1 MKNLLLSAVH
11 VTLPLLLS
19 GCGEKSTVEPV
30 VEVKSVGASQT
41 PGTFMYEQ
49 MNGLFQR
56 YKLNAEKGD
65 ANAQFN
71 LGYHYGEG
79 EGVPRDYVVAYAW
92 FHIAQI
98 NADDEEEAKG
108 YEEWKDKLVTKMTS
122 EQITKAKEISK
133 EMVKKNPKLISEKP

>member
-1 MKNLLLSAVH
+1 MKNLLLIAVTILA
-11 VTLPLLLS
+11 V
-19 GCGEKSTVEPV
+19 GCGEKAKVEPV
-30 VEVKSVGASQT
+30 ADVKPVEASQT

-108 YEEWKDKLVTKMTS
+108 YKEWKDKLVTKMTS

-133 EMVKKNPKLISEKP
+133 EMIKKNPKLISEKP

>member
-1 MKNLLLSAVH
+1 MKNLLLIAITILAV
-11 VTLPLLLS
+11 
-19 GCGEKSTVEPV
+19 GCGEKDPV
-30 VEVKSVGASQT
+30 GEVKSVGASQT

-49 MNGLFQR
+49 MNGLFQS

-71 LGYHYGEG
+71 LGWHYGEG

-98 NADDEEEAKG
+98 NADDDEEAKG
-108 YEEWKDKLVTKMTS
+108 YEGWKFKYVTKMTS
-122 EQITKAKEISK
+122 KQITKAKEISK
-133 EMVKKNPKLISEKP
+133 EMVKKNPELIRTKKL

>member
-1 MKNLLLSAVH
+1 MKNLLLFAVL
-11 VTLPLLLS
+11 VSLPLLLG
-19 GCGEKSTVEPV
+19 GCGGKNESTTETKPVE
-30 VEVKSVGASQT
+30 ASQT

-49 MNGLFQR
+49 MNGLFQS

-65 ANAQFN
+65 VNAQFN
-71 LGYHYGEG
+71 LGWHYGEG

-98 NADDEEEAKG
+98 NAEDDEEAKG
-108 YEEWKDKLVTKMTS
+108 YEGWKFKYVTKMTS

>member
-1 MKNLLLSAVH
+1 MKNLLLIAITILAV
-11 VTLPLLLS
+11 
-19 GCGEKSTVEPV
+19 GCGEKDPV
-30 VEVKSVGASQT
+30 GEVKSVGASQT

-49 MNGLFQR
+49 MNGLFQS

-71 LGYHYGEG
+71 LGWHYGEG

-98 NADDEEEAKG
+98 NADDDEEAKG
-108 YEEWKDKLVTKMTS
+108 YEGWKSKYVTKMTS

-133 EMVKKNPKLISEKP
+133 EMVKKNPELIRTKKL

>member
-1 MKNLLLSAVH
+1 MKNLLLIAITILAV
-11 VTLPLLLS
+11 
-19 GCGEKSTVEPV
+19 GCGEKDSVG
-30 VEVKSVGASQT
+30 EVKSVGASQT

-49 MNGLFQR
+49 MNGLFQS

-71 LGYHYGEG
+71 LGWHYGEG

-98 NADDEEEAKG
+98 NADDDEEAKG
-108 YEEWKDKLVTKMTS
+108 YEGWKSKYVTKMTS

-133 EMVKKNPKLISEKP
+133 EMVKKNPELIRTKKL